1 MMDVASGIYY
11 SGKCSIQVCCY
22 FLGTW
27 GTEITRWSRAYRP
40 NDLYHCNT
48 SNGTERLNEDLKYEE
63 LEGAT
68 RSSLSELLTIIIEK
82 FIPKLYMKYVEL
94 NVRCASGYK
103 SYQEGIPSYLH
114 NRPKSLVKHLLLLNN
129 SVTTLMIDS
138 VKPEDGEDVRNSEMD
153 PDERKSRKT
162 LNTII
167 STIEKR
173 FSVRSSSIYSSS
185 VQNYVV
191 GFGNEYQ
198 PCWCTCPS
206 FRMNRTL
213 CKHFFAVINSGM
225 ATFNDLSPI
234 FRFHPLHVIDNDLF
248 HDNLVYDAN
257 STDEKETQNLPFL
270 EENAFSSGKE
280 LQPQLMAAILPLKE
294 RESAFKKAKRL
305 LCSNV
310 KVLQEQCFNIK
321 GDVLFVQV
329 TNEKV
334 QELMD
339 SLAANLSQNSD
350 LVERDSPE
358 KRKAEHSFIAYES
371 LLQRKKRK
379 HPYTSRVG
387 SHAEMMWQYYRA
399 RISLAEMEN
408 PVASVASTIL
418 CKAKENDHVPGVA
431 AKIEVETSQS
441 FEKLTSNSLALQA
454 PTEHEQSIEMMEVGS
469 MSRTQ
474 VECKCELKDDTINL
488 CQKIIVEQFDLST
501 GFEDTTL
508 SPDKFTPV
516 SEKFIQVLNASNKHW
531 ILVFRGQ
538 FGQINICDS
547 LVTDGKYPPKIVKS
561 ISRIANCH
569 GSVLEL
575 RVLPVQQ
582 QKNSIDCGVF
592 AIAHA
597 IEILHVE
604 NVEKSSF
611 DVKLMRDH
619 ILVCLQLQKFS
630 PFPKTNKRVYR
641 CRSVFLFFD
650 MYWPTFMMML
660 NQTTDILW
668 QTATAVANGTARS
681 A

>member
-1 MMDVASGIYY
+1 
-11 SGKCSIQVCCY
+11 
-22 FLGTW
+22 
-27 GTEITRWSRAYRP
+27 
-40 NDLYHCNT
+40 
-48 SNGTERLNEDLKYEE
+48 
-63 LEGAT
+63 
-68 RSSLSELLTIIIEK
+68 
-82 FIPKLYMKYVEL
+82 
-94 NVRCASGYK
+94 
-103 SYQEGIPSYLH
+103 
-114 NRPKSLVKHLLLLNN
+114 
-129 SVTTLMIDS
+129 MIDS
-138 VKPEDGEDVRNSEMD
+138 VKPEDGEDMCNSEMD
-153 PDERKSRKT
+153 PDERESRKT
-162 LNTII
+162 LNII
-167 STIEKR
+167 MSTIEKR

-225 ATFNDLSPI
+225 ATFDDLSPI

-248 HDNLVYDAN
+248 HNNLVYDPN
-257 STDEKETQNLPFL
+257 STDEKETQNFPFL
-270 EENAFSSGKE
+270 EENAFSLGKE

-321 GDVLFVQV
+321 GDILFVQEI
-329 TNEKV
+329 NEKV

-350 LVERDSPE
+350 LVERDSPK
-358 KRKAEHSFIAYES
+358 KRKAEHGSIAYES

-387 SHAEMMWQYYRA
+387 SHAEMMRQYYRA
-399 RISLAEMEN
+399 RISLTEMEN
-408 PVASVASTIL
+408 PMASVASTIL
-418 CKAKENDHVPGVA
+418 CKAKENDHVPGVVA
-431 AKIEVETSQS
+431 EIEVETSHSSEGQGI
-441 FEKLTSNSLALQA
+441 EKSTSNSLGLQA
-454 PTEHEQSIEMMEVGS
+454 PTEHEQSIEVMEVGS
-469 MSRTQ
+469 MSSNLPHKVRKKAAMTEDIRTQ

-488 CQKIIVEQFDLST
+488 CQKIIVEQFDLSR

-516 SEKFIQVLNASNKHW
+516 SEKFIQVLNVSNKHW
-531 ILVFRGQ
+531 ILAFRGQ

-547 LVTDGKYPPKIVKS
+547 LVTDGKYPKKVVKS

-569 GSVLEL
+569 GCVLEL
-575 RVLPVQQ
+575 CVLPVQQ
-582 QKNSIDCGVF
+582 QKNYIDCGMF
-592 AIAHA
+592 AVAPA
-597 IEILHVE
+597 IEILHDE

-611 DVKLMRDH
+611 DVNLMCDH
-619 ILVCLQLQKFS
+619 LLVCLQLQKFS

-641 CRSVFLFFD
+641 CRSVSLFFD
-650 MYWPTFMMML
+650 VYCICREAYFHDDVKSDDGYFM
-660 NQTTDILW
+660 
-668 QTATAVANGTARS
+668 ANCNSCGEWYHKKCMNIPVKVFRDEKYHMQWKCS
-681 A
+681 ACRK

>member
-1 MMDVASGIYY
+1 M
-11 SGKCSIQVCCY
+11 
-22 FLGTW
+22 
-27 GTEITRWSRAYRP
+27 
-40 NDLYHCNT
+40 YHCNT
-48 SNGTERLNEDLKYEE
+48 NNGTERLNEDLKYEE

-94 NVRCASGYK
+94 NVRCTSGYK

-138 VKPEDGEDVRNSEMD
+138 VKPEDGEDVCNSEMD
-153 PDERKSRKT
+153 PDERESRKT

-206 FRMNRTL
+206 FCMNRTL

-257 STDEKETQNLPFL
+257 STDEKETQNLTFL
-270 EENAFSSGKE
+270 EENALSSGKE
-280 LQPQLMAAILPLKE
+280 LQPQLMAAVLPLKE

-321 GDVLFVQV
+321 GDVLFVQE
-329 TNEKV
+329 TNKKV

-350 LVERDSPE
+350 LVERDSPK
-358 KRKAEHSFIAYES
+358 KRKAEYNFIAYES
-371 LLQRKKRK
+371 LLQSKKRK

-387 SHAEMMWQYYRA
+387 SHAEMMRQYYRA

-418 CKAKENDHVPGVA
+418 CKAKENDYVPGVVA
-431 AKIEVETSQS
+431 EIEVETSQS
-441 FEKLTSNSLALQA
+441 SEGQGIEKLTSNSLALQA
-454 PTEHEQSIEMMEVGS
+454 PTEHEQSIEVMEVGS
-469 MSRTQ
+469 MSSNLPHEVRKKAAMTEDIRTQ

-488 CQKIIVEQFDLST
+488 CQKMIVEQFDLSR
-501 GFEDTTL
+501 GVEDTTL

-516 SEKFIQVLNASNKHW
+516 SEKFIQVLNVSNKHW

-547 LVTDGKYPPKIVKS
+547 LVTDGKYPKKVVKR
-561 ISRIANCH
+561 ISRIANRH

-582 QKNSIDCGVF
+582 QKN

-597 IEILHVE
+597 IEILHGE
-604 NVEKSSF
+604 NVENRHSMS
-611 DVKLMRDH
+611 
-619 ILVCLQLQKFS
+619 I
-630 PFPKTNKRVYR
+630 
-641 CRSVFLFFD
+641 
-650 MYWPTFMMML
+650 
-660 NQTTDILW
+660 
-668 QTATAVANGTARS
+668 
-681 A
+681 